1 MVFSHRVKKIL
12 LITFEYP
19 TGRNYCGGV
28 GQIVKQSR
36 EALVELGYEVYVLIS
51 DQFQKKYPVQ
61 LIGPEN
67 SISDYESFS
76 EFQREHH
83 FRGFDLIIQHFVNWT
98 RDLRALKSRKGKRP
112 KIIYHFH
119 SILRREKESG
129 FKTFNKFL
137 LNQEKMIEIADQIIC
152 PSKYEYDNFN
162 RYFPYYSD
170 KLELVENTF
179 EVFSYK
185 KDEINDIRKEYGIR
199 EKDIVSIY
207 IGRLERAKGAHT
219 LIENLPDILKK
230 GRKHKM
236 FVVGKPTDR
245 KIYRKLMSIRKR
257 HPEQLFYIKYLEKE
271 LLFQYYYL
279 SHIYINTSLS
289 ESFSL
294 STYEGAYCRNALLLN
309 NLPVYDRFHGRAL
322 FFSNRGNEDGS
333 FLSQYECLSR
343 DRDLKEKL
351 SKRACS
357 TARRFI
363 KERSLK
369 KDLLKILNGQG

>member
-1 MVFSHRVKKIL
+1 MVFHRCVKKIL

-61 LIGPEN
+61 LIGPDD

-76 EFQREHH
+76 EFQKEHH
-83 FRGFDLIIQHFVNWT
+83 FRGFDFIIQHFVNWT
-98 RDLRALKSRKGKRP
+98 RDLRALKGRKGKRP

-170 KLELVENTF
+170 KMELLENTF
-179 EVFSYK
+179 EVFSLK
-185 KDEINDIRKEYGIR
+185 EDTVNDIREKYGIQA
-199 EKDIVSIY
+199 KDTVSIY

-219 LIENLPDILKK
+219 LIDNLPDILKK

-236 FVVGKPTDR
+236 FVIGKPTDR
-245 KIYRKLMSIRKR
+245 KIYRNLMSIRKK
-257 HPEQLFYIKYLEKE
+257 HPKQLFYIKYLEKE

-309 NLPVYDRFHGRAL
+309 NLPVFERFQGRAL
-322 FFSNRGNEDGS
+322 FFSNREHEGGS
-333 FLSQYECLSR
+333 FIAQYNSLTR
-343 DRDLKEKL
+343 NRNLKERL
-351 SKRACS
+351 SKRAGS
-357 TARRFI
+357 TARRFM

-369 KDLLKILNGQG
+369 KDLLKILNNQ